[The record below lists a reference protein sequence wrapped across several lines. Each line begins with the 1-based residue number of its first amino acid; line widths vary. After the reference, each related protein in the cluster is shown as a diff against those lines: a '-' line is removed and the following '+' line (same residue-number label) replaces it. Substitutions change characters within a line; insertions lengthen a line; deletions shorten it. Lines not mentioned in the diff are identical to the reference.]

1 LLFVNQI
8 AQFALR
14 EPAAGDDTGE
24 MVAHLASTWR

>member
-14 EPAAGDDTGE
+14 EPAVGDDAGE
-24 MVAHLASTWR
+24 MTAHLASTRR